1 MNFTIKTFGWRNQ
14 TLDQISRIDQGLK
27 SLGCSF
33 VEQSPDIVYSNN
45 DMYDDILDYAK
56 NQKKKPFIILNVLD
70 LQIGNPKYNL
80 KKVKEQL
87 SQADAITCIS
97 KTVKNQINKVLNL
110 DAEVIYNPIKDITHD
125 PRVGKSIPFL
135 YVGRA
140 NDARKRF
147 SLIKETFKNHKE
159 INQTLIICGSENPN
173 FGIYIGILSDEDLN
187 LVYNSCKFLL
197 LPSSF
202 EGLGLP
208 MIEAMLG
215 GAIPITCSDNPTAI
229 ELSPS
234 EFICDPNP
242 KSFMAKLVEI
252 NKDYSRFQ
260 KISLEYAEKYKVLMN
275 KNTVAEKIINIY
287 KQSLC

>member
-1 MNFTIKTFGWRNQ
+1 MKPTIKTFGWRNA

-27 SLGCSF
+27 ALGCSF
-33 VEQSPDIVYSNN
+33 VEESPDIVYANN

-70 LQIGNPKYNL
+70 LQIGNPAYNL

-87 SQADAITCIS
+87 HQADVITCIS
-97 KTVKNQINKVLNL
+97 KTVEKQINEVLNL
-110 DAEVIYNPIKDITHD
+110 DAEVIYNPVKDIKHD

-140 NDARKRF
+140 NDPRKRF
-147 SLIKETFKNHKE
+147 SLIKETFKNHEE
-159 INQTLIICGSENPN
+159 INQTLVICGSENPN
-173 FGIYIGILSDEDLN
+173 FGIYTGILSDEDLY
-187 LVYNSCKFLL
+187 LLYNSCKFLL

-208 MIEAMLG
+208 MIEAMLAG
-215 GAIPITCSDNPTAI
+215 SIPITCSDNPTAV
-229 ELSPS
+229 ELCPK

-242 KSFMAKLVEI
+242 KSFMAKLIEL
-252 NKDYSRFQ
+252 NKNYTEFQ
-260 KISLEYAEKYKVLMN
+260 KISIEYAEKYKVLMN
-275 KNTVAEKIINIY
+275 KNTVAQNIIDIY
-287 KQSLC
+287 KRNK

>member
-1 MNFTIKTFGWRNQ
+1 MKPTIKTFGWRNA

-27 SLGCSF
+27 ALGCSF
-33 VEQSPDIVYSNN
+33 VEESPDIVYANN

-70 LQIGNPKYNL
+70 LQIGNPAYNL

-87 SQADAITCIS
+87 HQADVITCIS
-97 KTVKNQINKVLNL
+97 KTVEKQINEVLNL
-110 DAEVIYNPIKDITHD
+110 DAEVIYNPVKDIKHD

-140 NDARKRF
+140 NDPRKRF
-147 SLIKETFKNHKE
+147 SLIKETFKNHEE
-159 INQTLIICGSENPN
+159 INQTLVICGSENPN
-173 FGIYIGILSDEDLN
+173 FGIYTGILSDEDLD
-187 LVYNSCKFLL
+187 LLYNSCKFLL

-208 MIEAMLG
+208 MIEAMLAG
-215 GAIPITCSDNPTAI
+215 SIPITCSDNPTAV
-229 ELSPS
+229 ELCPK

-242 KSFMAKLVEI
+242 KSFMAKLIEL
-252 NKDYSRFQ
+252 NKNYTEFQ
-260 KISLEYAEKYKVLMN
+260 KISIEYAEKYKVLMN
-275 KNTVAEKIINIY
+275 KNTVAQNIIDIY
-287 KQSLC
+287 KRNK

>member
-229 ELSPS
+229 ELCPS

>member
-1 MNFTIKTFGWRNQ
+1 MKLKIKTFGWRNQ
-14 TLDQISRIDQGLK
+14 VLDQISRIDQGLK
-27 SLGCSF
+27 ALGCSF
-33 VEQSPDIVYSNN
+33 VDESPDIVYSNN
-45 DMYDDILDYAK
+45 DMYDDILHYAK
-56 NQKKKPFIILNVLD
+56 NQKNKPFIILNVLD

-80 KKVKEQL
+80 TKVKEQL

-97 KTVKNQINKVLNL
+97 KTVKNQINEVLGL
-110 DAEVIYNPIKDITHD
+110 DAEVIYNPVKDITHD

-147 SLIKETFKNHKE
+147 SLIKETFKNHEE
-159 INQTLIICGSENPN
+159 INQTLVICGSENPN
-173 FGIYIGILSDEDLN
+173 FGIYTGILSDEDLD
-187 LVYNSCKFLL
+187 LLYNSCKFLL

-208 MIEAMLG
+208 MIEAMLAG
-215 GAIPITCSDNPTAI
+215 SIPIACSDNPTAI
-229 ELSPS
+229 ELCPK

-242 KSFMAKLVEI
+242 KSFMAKLIEI
-252 NKDYSRFQ
+252 NKDYTEFQ

-275 KNTVAEKIINIY
+275 KNTVAQSIIDIY
-287 KQSLC
+287 KRNKE

>member
-14 TLDQISRIDQGLK
+14 TLDQISRIDQGLQAI
-27 SLGCSF
+27 GCSF
-33 VEQSPDIVYSNN
+33 VDKEPDIVYSNN

>member
-1 MNFTIKTFGWRNQ
+1 MKFTIKTFGWRNQ

-33 VEQSPDIVYSNN
+33 VEESPDIVYSNN
-45 DMYDDILDYAK
+45 DMYDDILEYAN

-80 KKVKEQL
+80 AKVKEQL

-97 KTVKNQINKVLNL
+97 KTVKNQISEVLNL
-110 DAEVIYNPIKDITHD
+110 DAEVIYNPIKDINYD

-140 NDARKRF
+140 NDIRKRF
-147 SLIKETFKNHKE
+147 SLIKETFKGYE
-159 INQTLIICGSENPN
+159 AINQTLVVCGSENPN
-173 FGIYIGILSDEDLN
+173 FGIYTGILADEDLD
-187 LVYNSCKFLL
+187 LLYNSCKFLL

-208 MIEAMLG
+208 MIEAMMAG
-215 GAIPITCSDNPTAI
+215 SIPITCSDNPTAV

-252 NKDYSRFQ
+252 SKNYSKFQ
-260 KISLEYAEKYKVLMN
+260 KISLEYAEKYKILMN
-275 KNTVAEKIINIY
+275 KNTVAQNIINIY
-287 KQSLC
+287 KRNKA

>member
-1 MNFTIKTFGWRNQ
+1 MKLKIKTFGWRNQ
-14 TLDQISRIDQGLK
+14 MLDQISRIDQGLK
-27 SLGCSF
+27 SLGCYF

-97 KTVKNQINKVLNL
+97 KTVKNQINEALGL
-110 DAEVIYNPIKDITHD
+110 DAKVIYNPVKDITHN

-140 NDARKRF
+140 NDTRKRF
-147 SLIKETFKNHKE
+147 SLIKETFKNHEE
-159 INQTLIICGSENPN
+159 INQTLVICGSENPN
-173 FGIYIGILSDEDLN
+173 FGIYTGILSDEDLD
-187 LVYNSCKFLL
+187 LLYNSCKFLL

-208 MIEAMLG
+208 MIEAMLAG
-215 GAIPITCSDNPTAI
+215 SIPITCSDNPTAV
-229 ELSPS
+229 ELCPK
-234 EFICDPNP
+234 EFICDPSP
-242 KSFMAKLVEI
+242 KSFMAKLIEI
-252 NKDYSRFQ
+252 NKDYTEFQ
-260 KISLEYAEKYKVLMN
+260 KISLEYAEKYKILMN
-275 KNTVAEKIINIY
+275 KNTVAQSIIDIY
-287 KQSLC
+287 INK

>member
-1 MNFTIKTFGWRNQ
+1 MKITIKTFGWRNQ
-14 TLDQISRIDQGLK
+14 ILDQISRIDQGLE

-45 DMYDDILDYAK
+45 DMYDDILEYAN

-87 SQADAITCIS
+87 CQADAITCIS
-97 KTVKNQINKVLNL
+97 KTVKNQINEILGL
-110 DAEVIYNPIKDITHD
+110 DAKVIYNPVKDITHD
-125 PRVGKSIPFL
+125 PRVGKSISFL

-147 SLIKETFKNHKE
+147 SLIKETFKNHEE
-159 INQTLIICGSENPN
+159 INQTLVICGSENPN
-173 FGIYIGILSDEDLN
+173 FGIYTGILSDEDLD
-187 LVYNSCKFLL
+187 LLYNSCKFLL

-208 MIEAMLG
+208 MIEAMLAG
-215 GAIPITCSDNPTAI
+215 SIPITSCPESRNA
-229 ELSPS
+229 LS
-234 EFICDPNP
+234 
-242 KSFMAKLVEI
+242 
-252 NKDYSRFQ
+252 
-260 KISLEYAEKYKVLMN
+260 
-275 KNTVAEKIINIY
+275 
-287 KQSLC
+287 

>member
-14 TLDQISRIDQGLK
+14 TLDQISRIDQGLQAI
-27 SLGCSF
+27 GCFF
-33 VEQSPDIVYSNN
+33 VDESPDIVYSNN
-45 DMYDDILDYAK
+45 DMYDDILEYAQ

-70 LQIGNPKYNL
+70 LQIGNPNYNL
-80 KKVKEQL
+80 AKVKEQL
-87 SQADAITCIS
+87 SKADAITCIS
-97 KTVKNQINKVLNL
+97 ETVQKQIKDELNL
-110 DAEVIYNPIKDITHD
+110 NAIVIYNPTKDISYD
-125 PRVGKSIPFL
+125 SRVDRSIPFL

-140 NDARKRF
+140 NDVRKRF
-147 SLIKETFKNHKE
+147 SLIKEVFKNHPQ
-159 INQTLIICGSENPN
+159 INKALAVCGSENPN
-173 FGIYIGILSDEDLN
+173 FGIYTGVLADQDLD
-187 LVYNSCKFLL
+187 LLYNSCKFLL

-229 ELSPS
+229 ELCPN

-260 KISLEYAEKYKVLMN
+260 KISLEYAEKYKILMN

>member
-97 KTVKNQINKVLNL
+97 KTVKNQINEVLNL